1 MQHFSLK
8 NFNFLSKEQQKLISK
23 WCFQILV
30 LGCNSGKYDLN
41 LIKKCFVTHIAHAGD
56 VKVANKQNKVM
67 FMSTPMSKFLDI

>member
-8 NFNFLSKEQQKLISK
+8 NFNFLSKEQQK
-23 WCFQILV
+23 QILV

-67 FMSTPMSKFLDI
+67 FMSTPMFKFLDI